1 MASWGLMGGKGTPR
15 LGGRPGLELRSE
27 NKSFFIRQ
35 HGRVS
40 CQSAHRRRDEKLQN
54 EYHKERED
62 YPNIRGHIKKP
73 SS

>member
-40 CQSAHRRRDEKLQN
+40 CQSAHRRRDGKLQ
-54 EYHKERED
+54 YHKERRLSEHSRA
-62 YPNIRGHIKKP
+62 YINIP
-73 SS
+73 FC